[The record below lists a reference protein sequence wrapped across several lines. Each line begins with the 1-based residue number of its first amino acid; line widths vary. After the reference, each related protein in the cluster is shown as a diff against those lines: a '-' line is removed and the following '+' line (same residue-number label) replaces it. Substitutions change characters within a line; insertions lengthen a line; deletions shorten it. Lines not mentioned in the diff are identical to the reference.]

1 MTAAV
6 SELATHVGA
15 KRACELLAYPRT
27 RYYRRQQAAATTHP
41 LPEQGPLP
49 EPPPAAPPVTS
60 PRALSAGEREA
71 VREVLNSERFVD
83 SSPRQV
89 YATLLDEEVYLCSI
103 STMYRILH
111 DHEEVRERRQQKRH
125 PAYVKPELVATAPNQ
140 VWTWDI
146 TKLRGP
152 ATYVYFY
159 LYTILDLFSRY
170 VVGYLIAEREL
181 AALAKQLVAESC
193 ARQGIVPDQL
203 ILHSDRGSAMISKTL
218 ALLLADLGVGRSHS
232 RPYVSNDNPFSE
244 AQFKTMKYRPDYP
257 DRFGSLAD
265 ARAWAHP
272 FFDWY
277 NNHHHHTALGLMTP
291 AIVHLG
297 RAESLTAKRQTVL
310 AAAYA
315 QHPERFVKG
324 TPTPPALPAAVWI
337 NPPLPG
343 EEEEVRPSS

>member
-1 MTAAV
+1 MTTAV
-6 SELATHVGA
+6 SELAAQVGI
-15 KRACELLAYPRT
+15 KRACELLAYPRS
-27 RYYRRQQAAATTHP
+27 RYYRQQQPAAP
-41 LPEQGPLP
+41 PRPLP
-49 EPPPAAPPVTS
+49 EPAPAAPPATS
-60 PRALSAGEREA
+60 PRALSAGERA
-71 VREVLNSERFVD
+71 VVRQLLNSERFVD

-89 YATLLDEEVYLCSI
+89 YATLLDEAVYICSV

-111 DHEEVRERRQQKRH
+111 DHDEVRERRQQKRH

-152 ATYVYFY
+152 ATYVYYY

-193 ARQGIVPDQL
+193 ARQAIEPEQL
-203 ILHSDRGSAMISKTL
+203 ILHADRGSAMTSKTL

-257 DRFGSLAD
+257 HRFGSLAD

-291 AIVHLG
+291 ATVHFGL
-297 RAESLTAKRQTVL
+297 AASLTASRQTVL

-324 TPTPPALPAAVWI
+324 APAPPTLPAAVWI

-343 EEEEVRPSS
+343 QEEVRPSS